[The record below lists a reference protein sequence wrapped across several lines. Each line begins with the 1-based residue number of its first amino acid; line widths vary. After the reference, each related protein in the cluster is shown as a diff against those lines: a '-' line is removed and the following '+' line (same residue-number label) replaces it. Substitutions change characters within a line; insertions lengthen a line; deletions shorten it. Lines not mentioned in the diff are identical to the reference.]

1 MKDNKKKKDRRKY
14 PQGSAASH
22 AGQNSGNHGGH
33 AGHPRSRSSKLLKH
47 RKTLLMDLVSSK
59 NYEPM
64 RLKDIAMLLQVPKAK
79 RSELAEVMEILVKR
93 RKNRCDLRRPL
104 PEEPRCIH
112 NDGKTE
118 KRDRRAGE
126 QGRRGR
132 DDRFRRKNGKDGD
145 TEKKPRIQTVDIQA
159 VVDAYQIPEEF
170 PARVITQ
177 AEKCP
182 EEVIPNDYNGRLD
195 LKKLADGDNRRRGC
209 QRPR

>member
-33 AGHPRSRSSKLLKH
+33 AGHPCSRSSKLLKN

-79 RSELAEVMEILVKR
+79 RSELAEVMEILVKEG
-93 RKNRCDLRRPL
+93 KIDV
-104 PEEPRCIH
+104 IS
-112 NDGKTE
+112 DGRYQKSRGASTTTEKRE

-132 DDRFRRKNGKDGD
+132 DDRFRRKNGKNGD

-159 VVDAYQIPEEF
+159 VVDAY
-170 PARVITQ
+170 
-177 AEKCP
+177 
-182 EEVIPNDYNGRLD
+182 
-195 LKKLADGDNRRRGC
+195 
-209 QRPR
+209 

>member
-33 AGHPRSRSSKLLKH
+33 AGHPRSRSSKLLKN

-79 RSELAEVMEILVKR
+79 RSELAEVMEILVKEG
-93 RKNRCDLRRPL
+93 KIDV
-104 PEEPRCIH
+104 IS
-112 NDGKTE
+112 DGRYQKSRGASTTTE
-118 KRDRRAGE
+118 KREKETAAPESRAEEDAMTDSTERMERTATQRRSRVSRLSISR
-126 QGRRGR
+126 QSWTLTRSRRSSRTRDHTGRKMPGGSNSKRLQR
-132 DDRFRRKNGKDGD
+132 P
-145 TEKKPRIQTVDIQA
+145 PRS
-159 VVDAYQIPEEF
+159 E
-170 PARVITQ
+170 
-177 AEKCP
+177 
-182 EEVIPNDYNGRLD
+182 
-195 LKKLADGDNRRRGC
+195 KLADGDNRRRGC

>member
-33 AGHPRSRSSKLLKH
+33 AGHPRSRSSKLLKN

-79 RSELAEVMEILVKR
+79 RSELAEVMEILVKEG
-93 RKNRCDLRRPL
+93 KIDV
-104 PEEPRCIH
+104 IS
-112 NDGKTE
+112 DGRYQKSRGASTTTEKRE

-126 QGRRGR
+126 QGRSGSTLPSRTCWTIAQLR
-132 DDRFRRKNGKDGD
+132 CATKKSARFSRSRQRSVRRSANFWMDSTSPKS
-145 TEKKPRIQTVDIQA
+145 THRSS
-159 VVDAYQIPEEF
+159 
-170 PARVITQ
+170 
-177 AEKCP
+177 
-182 EEVIPNDYNGRLD
+182 
-195 LKKLADGDNRRRGC
+195 
-209 QRPR
+209 

>member
-33 AGHPRSRSSKLLKH
+33 AGHPRSRSSKLLKN

-79 RSELAEVMEILVKR
+79 RSELAEVMEILVKEG
-93 RKNRCDLRRPL
+93 KIDV
-104 PEEPRCIH
+104 IS
-112 NDGKTE
+112 DGRYQKSRGASTTTEKRE

-126 QGRRGR
+126 QAEEDAMIDSAERMERTATQRRSR
-132 DDRFRRKNGKDGD
+132 VSRLSISRQSWTLTRSRRSFRH
-145 TEKKPRIQTVDIQA
+145 A
-159 VVDAYQIPEEF
+159 
-170 PARVITQ
+170 
-177 AEKCP
+177 
-182 EEVIPNDYNGRLD
+182 
-195 LKKLADGDNRRRGC
+195 
-209 QRPR
+209 

>member
-33 AGHPRSRSSKLLKH
+33 AGHPRSRSSKLLKN

-79 RSELAEVMEILVKR
+79 RSELAEVMEILVKEG
-93 RKNRCDLRRPL
+93 KNRCDLRRPL

-112 NDGKTE
+112 NDGKTGK
-118 KRDRRAGE
+118 KRPPRRRAG
-126 QGRRGR
+126 QKRTR
-132 DDRFRRKNGKDGD
+132 
-145 TEKKPRIQTVDIQA
+145 
-159 VVDAYQIPEEF
+159 
-170 PARVITQ
+170 
-177 AEKCP
+177 
-182 EEVIPNDYNGRLD
+182 
-195 LKKLADGDNRRRGC
+195 
-209 QRPR
+209 